1 MRLELAVVQRARIAR
16 ECSHRSRKGLRLKS
30 AQSDVEIKDVEV
42 ELEDL
47 MSEAALVLSVG

>member
-1 MRLELAVVQRARIAR
+1 VRLELAVAQRARIER
-16 ECSHRSRKGLRLKS
+16 KHSHWSQKGLRLES

-47 MSEAALVLSVG
+47 ISEDALALSVA

>member
-1 MRLELAVVQRARIAR
+1 MRLELAVVQRARIGR
-16 ECSHRSRKGLRLKS
+16 EYSHRSQSGLRLES

-47 MSEAALVLSVG
+47 VSEDALALSVG